1 MELNLPHCLS
11 LESEQKMA
19 DVLIDGLKERI
30 SNAITVNQSIGIIL
44 PGSNYS
50 DLIEAM
56 FVRIYDRPEEAW
68 VYVTVSKPY
77 DTLAKQYEFLPELK
91 NIKFIDCISRAAG
104 LTKVSPNVTFVE
116 SPTMLE
122 KLGLEIMN
130 IFKKVDEKTKKYLVL
145 DSLTN
150 LIIYNDP
157 EIVTEFFYHI
167 INRTR
172 ARDIHTISLA
182 IEEEGLEGYLNRL
195 IYLNDKILKVRD
207 SFI

>member
-1 MELNLPHCLS
+1 
-11 LESEQKMA
+11 MA
-19 DVLIDGLKERI
+19 NVLIDGLKERI
-30 SNAITVNQSIGIIL
+30 SNAIKINQSIGILL
-44 PGSNYS
+44 PGGNYS
-50 DLIEAM
+50 DLTQALFEYIN
-56 FVRIYDRPEEAW
+56 DKPEDAF
-68 VYVTVSKPY
+68 VYVTVTKPY
-77 DTLAKQYEFLPELK
+77 DTLVKKYDFLSEAK

-104 LTKVSPNVTFVE
+104 ITTPAPNCIYLE
-116 SPTMLE
+116 SPSMLE

-130 IFKKVDEKTKKYLVL
+130 IFKVVDDNTNKYLII
-145 DSLTN
+145 DSISN

-157 EIVTEFFYHI
+157 DIVTEFFYHI

-182 IEEEGLEGYLNRL
+182 LEEEGLEKHLNRL

>member
-1 MELNLPHCLS
+1 
-11 LESEQKMA
+11 MA
-19 DVLIDGLKERI
+19 NVLIDGLKERI
-30 SNAITVNQSIGIIL
+30 SNAFKINQSIGILL
-44 PGSNYS
+44 PGNNYP
-50 DLIEAM
+50 DLLQAIFEH
-56 FVRIYDRPEEAW
+56 IKNQPQDAW
-68 VYVTVSKPY
+68 IYVTVAKPY
-77 DTLAKQYEFLPELK
+77 DILLKQYRFLPDAN

-104 LTKVSPNVTFVE
+104 ILRSDPNCVYIE

-122 KLGLEIMN
+122 KIGLEIMN
-130 IFKKVDEKTKKYLVL
+130 MFKEVDEDVEKYLIL

-167 INRTR
+167 VNITR
-172 ARDIHTISLA
+172 VKNIHTISLA
-182 IEEEGLEGYLNRL
+182 IEEEGLEKHLTRL

>member
-1 MELNLPHCLS
+1 
-11 LESEQKMA
+11 MA
-19 DVLIDGLKERI
+19 NVLIDGLKERI
-30 SNAITVNQSIGIIL
+30 SNAISVNQSIGILL

-56 FVRIYDRPEEAW
+56 FERIYDKPEEAW
-68 VYVTVSKPY
+68 VYVTISKPY
-77 DTLAKQYEFLPELK
+77 DTLVKQCKLLPEIR
-91 NIKFIDCISRAAG
+91 NIRFIDCISRAAG
-104 LTKVSPNVTFVE
+104 LTKTSPNVTFVE

-130 IFKKVDEKTKKYLVL
+130 IFKKVDEKTEKYLIL

-167 INRTR
+167 LNRTR
-172 ARDIHTISLA
+172 AREIHIISLA
-182 IEEEGLEGYLNRL
+182 IEDEGLEGYLNRL
-195 IYLNDKILKVRD
+195 IYLNDKILKLRD

>member
-1 MELNLPHCLS
+1 MPN
-11 LESEQKMA
+11 
-19 DVLIDGLKERI
+19 VLIDGLKERI
-30 SNAITVNQSIGIIL
+30 SNAIKINQSIGILL
-44 PGSNYS
+44 PGSNYH
-50 DLIEAM
+50 DLTQALFELIKNN
-56 FVRIYDRPEEAW
+56 PNEAW
-68 VYVTVSKPY
+68 VYVSVTKPY
-77 DTLAKQYEFLPELK
+77 DTLTKQFEFLKNSK

-104 LTKVSPNVTFVE
+104 ISNDSSNCIFLE
-116 SPTMLE
+116 SPSLLE

-130 IFKKVDEKTKKYLVL
+130 VFKEVGEGTKKYLVI
-145 DSLTN
+145 DSLSN

-167 INRTR
+167 VNKTR

-182 IEEEGLEGYLNRL
+182 IEEEGMESSLNRL